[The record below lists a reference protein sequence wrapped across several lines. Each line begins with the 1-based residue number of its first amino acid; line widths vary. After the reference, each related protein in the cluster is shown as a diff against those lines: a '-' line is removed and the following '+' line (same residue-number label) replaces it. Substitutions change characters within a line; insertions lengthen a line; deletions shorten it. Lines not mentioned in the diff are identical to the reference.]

1 MQAASPTGTFHTRS
15 GSIASLAWALMIGPG
30 SMPGYWSM
38 HGTNSTRSE
47 YTAEEIIN
55 VDGVN
60 LTTGRVVTPAIVV
73 PVRRT
78 VMRNSHGGTIPNEL
92 CQKRTPCHQ
101 LPLAEPTAKRPIVA
115 EFAQNSA
122 TTISP
127 SCSCVPPRECHPISG
142 SIPLEAITT
151 CSQRFD

>member
-1 MQAASPTGTFHTRS
+1 MQAASQTGTFDTRS
-15 GSIASLAWALMIGPG
+15 GSIASLAWTLMIGPR
-30 SMPGYWSM
+30 STPGYWSM

-60 LTTGRVVTPAIVV
+60 PTTGRVVTPAIVV

-78 VMRNSHGGTIPNEL
+78 VMRNSHGGTTPNEL

-101 LPLAEPTAKRPIVA
+101 LPRAEPTAKRPKVA
-115 EFAQNSA
+115 
-122 TTISP
+122 
-127 SCSCVPPRECHPISG
+127 
-142 SIPLEAITT
+142 
-151 CSQRFD
+151 